1 MHLGRGVFCV
11 PDVRADYAVRG
22 GVKVVLI
29 MTTCYE
35 VRRMHDY
42 DRTDDVYRSDD
53 LVCRCESMPLAIFNL
68 GRMSAQGG
76 LFIRGGVDFDAGRT
90 KFGHEFITNKDR
102 PEYWYVKEA

>member
-1 MHLGRGVFCV
+1 
-11 PDVRADYAVRG
+11 
-22 GVKVVLI
+22 

-76 LFIRGGVDFDAGRT
+76 LSIRGGVDFNAGQT
-90 KFGHEFITNKDR
+90 KFGHEFRTPKGI
-102 PEYWYVKEA
+102 PEYWYVKEV